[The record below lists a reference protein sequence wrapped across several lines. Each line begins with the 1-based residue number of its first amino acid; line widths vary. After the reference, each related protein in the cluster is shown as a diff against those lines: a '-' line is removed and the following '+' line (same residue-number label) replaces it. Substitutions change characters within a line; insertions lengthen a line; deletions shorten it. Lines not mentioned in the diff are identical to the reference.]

1 MQTQSAVAI
10 GLVIYAGLM
19 LAVSLYWMF
28 KVKKPADYLVG
39 GRSLPFWVLT
49 GNITAGSIGTGVIVG
64 GSGLAYLHGW
74 GGSAYPIGLGLGT
87 ALAGLIFAVMR
98 RYQFMTIVEEVASYY
113 GGSRPVV
120 EFTNISLFASQ
131 FCWLTAQ
138 IIGGSRVLAAA
149 TGMSNASCVIITGLI
164 IASIAIPGGFKSV
177 VYTDFVQ
184 AIILVSGFI
193 GVTWLALQH
202 DGGLAG
208 LRQNVPP
215 SYFSF
220 LGVESYTPPQN
231 ADNSPAASHF
241 SLLSNRTYGAWQ
253 VAGLILTLM
262 FSVIAD
268 PGRRMSMFGA
278 KSEAGARW
286 SMVFAGLIVIA
297 FSVLIGITG
306 MYAYQL
312 HPGLQ
317 GGDADK
323 ALLWLV
329 INVLPAWLAA
339 FVVIAAASGIF
350 SCANGN
356 AMAISTFY
364 VRHIYPLVTGGKYPA
379 RPLFA
384 ARVLL
389 IGAFIGCT
397 CVALHAGT
405 IVGFVKNFLQITMSG
420 LAIIIL
426 VGRYWRR
433 ATWQGAMTALILTPI
448 LSLVAMIYFPKAY
461 WNNAV
466 ILAIP
471 GFIAHFTVSSLT
483 PKTSRSFE
491 EVAATLTHERQNIEN
506 KSLGSPVE
514 TTIIPKASIE

>member
-1 MQTQSAVAI
+1 MDTRTAIAI

-28 KVKKPADYLVG
+28 KLRKPADYLVG

-49 GNITAGSIGTGVIVG
+49 GNITAGCIGTGVIIG
-64 GSGLAYLHGW
+64 GSGLAYQHGW
-74 GGSAYPIGLGLGT
+74 AGSAYPIGLGVGT
-87 ALAGLIFAVMR
+87 AIAGLMFAVMR
-98 RYQFMTIVEEVASYY
+98 RYKFMTIVEEVASYY

-120 EFTNISLFASQ
+120 EFANLTLFASQ

-138 IIGGSRVLAAA
+138 IIGGSKVFASA
-149 TGMSNASCVIITGLI
+149 TGLSNETCVIITGLI

-184 AIILVSGFI
+184 AFILISGFVC
-193 GVTWLALQH
+193 VTWLALHH
-202 DGGLAG
+202 DGGLDG

-215 SYFSF
+215 SYFSVF
-220 LGVESYTPPQN
+220 GVDSY
-231 ADNSPAASHF
+231 PA
-241 SLLSNRTYGAWQ
+241 YGIWTI
-253 VAGLILTLM
+253 AGMVLTLVL
-262 FSVIAD
+262 SVIAD

-278 KSEAGARW
+278 ETERGARW
-286 SMVFAGLIVIA
+286 SMFFAGLIVVG

-312 HPGLQ
+312 NPTLQ
-317 GGDADK
+317 SSDADK

-329 INVLPAWLAA
+329 IHVLPAWLAA

-356 AMAISTFY
+356 AMAISTFF
-364 VRHIYPLVTGGKYPA
+364 VRHVYPLVTGGKYPA

-384 ARVLL
+384 ARILL
-389 IGAFIGCT
+389 ICAFILCT
-397 CVALHAGT
+397 TVALYAGT
-405 IVGFVKNFLQITMSG
+405 IVSFVTTFLPVTMSG

-426 VGRYWRR
+426 VGRFWRR

-448 LSLVAMIYFPKAY
+448 IFLAAKCFFPKAF

-466 ILAIP
+466 ILSIP
-471 GFIAHFTVSSLT
+471 GFIAHFIVSLLT
-483 PKTSRSFE
+483 PKPTRSFE
-491 EVAATLTHERQNIEN
+491 EVAASLTRERENIEN
-506 KSLGSPVE
+506 KSLDPAFE
-514 TTIIPKASIE
+514 TTRTPKISTEQT

>member
-1 MQTQSAVAI
+1 MQTQTAVVI

-19 LAVSLYWMF
+19 LVVSLYWMF
-28 KVKKPADYLVG
+28 KVRNPADYLVG

-49 GNITAGSIGTGVIVG
+49 GNIAAGSIGTGVIVG

-74 GGSAYPIGLGLGT
+74 AGSAYPIGLGVGT

-98 RYQFMTIVEEVASYY
+98 RYRFMTIVEEVASYY
-113 GGSRPVV
+113 GGNRPVV
-120 EFTNISLFASQ
+120 EFANLTLFASQ

-138 IIGGSRVLAAA
+138 IIGGSRVLAAS
-149 TGMSNASCVIITGLI
+149 TGLSNEACVVITGLI

-184 AIILVSGFI
+184 AIILVTGF
-193 GVTWLALQH
+193 VCVAHLALRH

-208 LRQNVPP
+208 LRQHVPLD
-215 SYFSF
+215 YFSF
-220 LGVESYTPPQN
+220 LGIKS
-231 ADNSPAASHF
+231 
-241 SLLSNRTYGAWQ
+241 YGAWQ
-253 VAGLILTLM
+253 VAGLVLTLV

-278 KSEAGARW
+278 KSETGARW
-286 SMVFAGLIVIA
+286 SMFFAGLIVVA

-306 MYAYQL
+306 MYAFQL
-312 HPGLQ
+312 HSGLQ
-317 GGDADK
+317 GGHADE

-364 VRHIYPLVTGGKYPA
+364 VRHIYPLITGGKYPA

-384 ARVLL
+384 ARLLL

-405 IVGFVKNFLQITMSG
+405 IVSFVKTFLQITMSG

-426 VGRYWRR
+426 MGRFWRR
-433 ATWQGAMTALILTPI
+433 ATWQGAMTALILTPVI
-448 LSLVAMIYFPKAY
+448 SAIAMFCYPHAF

-466 ILAIP
+466 LLAIP
-471 GFIAHFTVSSLT
+471 GFIAHFIVSLLT
-483 PKTSRSFE
+483 PKPVHSFE
-491 EVAATLTHERQNIEN
+491 EIAASLTRERQNIEN
-506 KSLGSPVE
+506 KSFGSLE
-514 TTIIPKASIE
+514 DTTIIPKTSTE

>member
-1 MQTQSAVAI
+1 METRTAIII

-28 KVKKPADYLVG
+28 RLKKPADYLVG

-49 GNITAGSIGTGVIVG
+49 GNIAAGSIGTGVIVG

-74 GGSAYPIGLGLGT
+74 AGSAYPIGLGVGT

-113 GGSRPVV
+113 EGKRAVV
-120 EFTNISLFASQ
+120 EFANLTLFASQ

-138 IIGGSRVLAAA
+138 IIGGSRVFAAA
-149 TGMSNASCVIITGLI
+149 TGMSNATCVIITGLI
-164 IASIAIPGGFKSV
+164 IACIAIPGGFKSV
-177 VYTDFVQ
+177 VYTDFFQ
-184 AIILVSGFI
+184 AFILVSGFVA
-193 GVTWLALQH
+193 VTYLALH
-202 DGGLAG
+202 RDGGLAG

-215 SYFSF
+215 EYFSF
-220 LGVESYTPPQN
+220 LGIKSY
-231 ADNSPAASHF
+231 
-241 SLLSNRTYGAWQ
+241 GGWQ

-278 KSEAGARW
+278 KSETGARW
-286 SMVFAGLIVIA
+286 SMFFAGLIVVA

-306 MYAYQL
+306 MYAFQL

-317 GGDADK
+317 GRDADQ

-356 AMAISTFY
+356 AMAISTFF
-364 VRHIYPLVTGGKYPA
+364 VRHVYPLFTGGKYLQ

-384 ARVLL
+384 ARILL
-389 IGAFIGCT
+389 VCAFIGCT
-397 CVALHAGT
+397 CVALHAGN
-405 IVGFVKNFLQITMSG
+405 IVDFVKKFLQITMSG

-426 VGRYWRR
+426 MGRFWKR
-433 ATWQGAMTALILTPI
+433 ATWQGAMTALILTPLI
-448 LSLVAMIYFPKAY
+448 SLSAMLFFPNSL

-466 ILAIP
+466 ILTIP
-471 GFIAHFTVSSLT
+471 GFVAHFIVSLLT
-483 PKTSRSFE
+483 PKPTRSFAD
-491 EVAATLTHERQNIEN
+491 VAASLKHERENIEN
-506 KSLGSPVE
+506 KSVDSFFE
-514 TTIIPKASIE
+514 TTTKVSTEKT

>member
-1 MQTQSAVAI
+1 MDTRTAIDI
-10 GLVIYAGLM
+10 GLLLYGGLM
-19 LAVSLYWMF
+19 LAVSSYWMF

-49 GNITAGSIGTGVIVG
+49 GNITAGCIGTGVIIG
-64 GSGLAYLHGW
+64 GSGLAYQHGW
-74 GGSAYPIGLGLGT
+74 AGSAYPIGLGVGT
-87 ALAGLIFAVMR
+87 AVAGLLFAVMR

-113 GGSRPVV
+113 EGKRVV
-120 EFTNISLFASQ
+120 IEFANLTLWASQ

-138 IIGGSRVLAAA
+138 IIGGSKVLAAA
-149 TGMSNASCVIITGLI
+149 TGMSNEACVIITGII

-184 AIILVSGFI
+184 AFILVSGFVC
-193 GVTWLALQH
+193 VTVLALHH

-208 LRQNVPP
+208 LRQNVPA
-215 SYFSF
+215 SYFSTF
-220 LGVESYTPPQN
+220 GVDSYPQFGKWVV
-231 ADNSPAASHF
+231 S
-241 SLLSNRTYGAWQ
+241 GM
-253 VAGLILTLM
+253 VLTLI

-278 KSEAGARW
+278 ETERGARW
-286 SMVFAGLIVIA
+286 SMFFAGLIVVA
-297 FSVLIGITG
+297 FAVLIGITG
-306 MYAYQL
+306 MYAHQL
-312 HPGLQ
+312 NPTLK
-317 GGDADK
+317 DSDSDK

-329 INVLPAWLAA
+329 IHVLPSWLAA

-364 VRHIYPLVTGGKYPA
+364 VRHVYPLVTGGKYPR

-384 ARVLL
+384 ARTLLVCAFVL
-389 IGAFIGCT
+389 CT
-397 CVALHAGT
+397 SVALHAGT
-405 IVGFVKNFLQITMSG
+405 IVSFVTKFLPVTMSG

-426 VGRYWRR
+426 MGRFWKRS
-433 ATWQGAMTALILTPI
+433 TWQGAMAALIITPV
-448 LSLVAMIYFPKAY
+448 LSLIAMIYFPKEF

-471 GFIAHFTVSSLT
+471 GFAAHFIVSLLT
-483 PKTSRSFE
+483 PKPSRTFE
-491 EVAATLTHERQNIEN
+491 EVANTLTHERQNIED
-506 KSLGSPVE
+506 KALGLSPE
-514 TTIIPKASIE
+514 KTFSPKLSSENYEAS

>member
-1 MQTQSAVAI
+1 MQTQHAVVI
-10 GLVIYAGLM
+10 GLVIYACLM
-19 LAVSLYWMF
+19 LMVSLYWMF

-49 GNITAGSIGTGVIVG
+49 GNIAAGSIGTGVIVG
-64 GSGLAYLHGW
+64 GSGLAYMHGW
-74 GGSAYPIGLGLGT
+74 TGSVWPIGLGVGT
-87 ALAGLIFAVMR
+87 AVAGLMFAVMR

-120 EFTNISLFASQ
+120 EYTNLTLFASQ
-131 FCWLTAQ
+131 FGWLTAQ

-149 TGMSNASCVIITGLI
+149 TGMSNETCVIITGLI
-164 IASIAIPGGFKSV
+164 IACIAIPGGFKSV
-177 VYTDFVQ
+177 VYTDFAQ
-184 AIILVSGFI
+184 AFILVSGFV
-193 GVTWLALQH
+193 GVTYLALHQ

-208 LRQNVPP
+208 LRQHVPP
-215 SYFSF
+215 EYFSF
-220 LGVESYTPPQN
+220 LGIKS
-231 ADNSPAASHF
+231 
-241 SLLSNRTYGAWQ
+241 YGAWQ
-253 VAGLILTLM
+253 VAGLFITLM

-278 KSEAGARW
+278 KSETGARW
-286 SMVFAGLIVIA
+286 SMVLAGLIVVA

-312 HPGLQ
+312 HPGMPQ
-317 GGDADK
+317 NQADQ

-339 FVVIAAASGIF
+339 FVVIAAVSGIF

-364 VRHIYPLVTGGKYPA
+364 VRHVYPLITGGKYPA

-384 ARVLL
+384 ARLLL

-397 CVALHAGT
+397 CVALRAGT
-405 IVGFVKNFLQITMSG
+405 IVDFVKTFLSITMSG
-420 LAIIIL
+420 LAIVIL
-426 VGRYWRR
+426 MGRFWPR
-433 ATWQGAMTALILTPI
+433 ATWQGAMTALILTPV
-448 LSLVAMIYFPKAY
+448 LSTISMVLFSKAPSCVAIVQAIPGGLWLRSHIPET

-466 ILAIP
+466 ILMIP
-471 GFIAHFTVSSLT
+471 GFAAHFIVSLLT
-483 PKTSRSFE
+483 PKPVHSFE
-491 EVAATLTHERQNIEN
+491 EIAAGLTRERQNIED
-506 KSLGSPVE
+506 KSLDSSDE
-514 TTIIPKASIE
+514 TTIIPKASVK